1 MQSRAL
7 VAVLL
12 AGALAIG
19 MLATTVGYV
28 DQRDVVMTVS
38 AVSRVKCDQKA
49 TITTKIVTAKKA
61 RPVSNQGIKWLIL
74 KSRSSRDKLSSY
86 KSYTN
91 RQGLASVKLT
101 FGPRSGSR
109 IVQASIPG
117 SRRSITVTCSG
128 GLN

>member
-1 MQSRAL
+1 MLRMQSRAL
-7 VAVLL
+7 VALLL

-38 AVSRVKCDQKA
+38 GLSRVKCDQKA

-61 RPVSNQGIKWLIL
+61 RPRSRTRVIQWLIT
-74 KSRSSRDKLSSY
+74 KSRSSRDRAQQLQSS
-86 KSYTN
+86 TN

-101 FGPRSGSR
+101 FGPRSGRSDRPGLHSR
-109 IVQASIPG
+109 DPG
-117 SRRSITVTCSG
+117 ARSP
-128 GLN
+128 